1 MPKMATATS
10 AGVEAK
16 TAARRERSL
25 MSAVNAATSCPRAC
39 PTRSPKASSHA
50 CSLMTLMA
58 PSASRARL
66 TRRSRA
72 TSSTCRGN
80 QRSSEVIRGHQ
91 RSSEVIRG
99 HQRSSEVIRGYR
111 RSSEVIR
118 GPGRLEAPVGT
129 GRWPWLLLDWRA
141 ACQAPPRDQA
151 AAAGG
156 PPRYRVARAP
166 RGPAVAHTMI
176 VSRTQSHSE
185 KISPSAARTCSG
197 ANQSA

>member
-1 MPKMATATS
+1 
-10 AGVEAK
+10 
-16 TAARRERSL
+16 
-25 MSAVNAATSCPRAC
+25 
-39 PTRSPKASSHA
+39 
-50 CSLMTLMA
+50 LMTLMA

-72 TSSTCRGN
+72 TSSTCSGN

-99 HQRSSEVIRGYR
+99 HQRSSEVIR
-111 RSSEVIR
+111 S
-118 GPGRLEAPVGT
+118 PGRLEAPAGT

-141 ACQAPPRDQA
+141 ACQAPLRDQA

-166 RGPAVAHTMI
+166 RGPAVAHTI
-176 VSRTQSHSE
+176 VSRTQSHSIALNRTQSHSE
-185 KISPSAARTCSG
+185 IISPSAARTCSG